1 MQLNGARILIEC
13 LIREGV
19 NIIFGYPGGSV
30 LDIYDELPQYGEQ
43 LRHVLVRH
51 EQAAVHA
58 ADGYARATGKV
69 GVCMATSGPGATNTV
84 TGIATAYCDS
94 IPMVIFT
101 GQVPTGLIGN
111 DAFQEV
117 DIAGITRP
125 CTKHNYVVKDVKD
138 LAKVVRQA
146 FYLARSGRPGPVL
159 VDLPKN
165 VLQGSAEFVWP
176 EDVSL
181 RSYNPTYRPNYA
193 QIRKV
198 VDALY
203 NAERPLLFG
212 GGGVIMSNAS
222 EEFRNLAKNLSIPV
236 TCSLMGLG
244 AFPCDHPQWLG
255 MLGMHGTYAANKAV
269 SNADL
274 LIAVGVRF
282 DDRVTGRLSSFA
294 PKATI
299 VHIDIDPTSIHKNV
313 NVRIPVVGDCRNS
326 LVAIRE
332 HLAAREPL
340 PWKERFAA
348 WQGQL
353 DEWKQ
358 EQPITWTPGE
368 TTIKPQEVIKAVD
381 KITEGKAILTTEVG
395 QHQMWAAQLYNFTE
409 PRTLL
414 TSGGLGT
421 MGYGFPAAIGAQ
433 FAYPNKLV
441 IDVSGDGSFQMNLQ
455 ELITAVSNKLPV
467 KVLLL
472 NNGCLGMVR
481 QLQEEGRKV
490 AMVGDGI
497 NDAPALARADV
508 GLAIG
513 AGTDVAIESADIVLM
528 KSDLLDAAAAVELS
542 RASIRNIKE
551 NMFWAFFYNSIGIP
565 LAAGVFYPLL
575 GWQLNPMF
583 AAAAMSL
590 SSVCVVSNALRL
602 RFFKSKFKSVA
613 PPEQSPCQGSCPV
626 DITTELPEEHKE
638 EKTMTKTLNIEGMM
652 CAHCVAH
659 VEKALSALGGVTAA
673 KADLEG
679 KCATV
684 TLAAPVSDQELK
696 DAVTEAGYEVVS
708 IQ

>member
-51 EQAAVHA
+51 EQAAVHM
-58 ADGYARATGKV
+58 ADGLARATGEV
-69 GVCMATSGPGATNTV
+69 GVVMATSGPGATNTV

-282 DDRVTGRLSSFA
+282 DDRVTGRLSSFGA
-294 PKATI
+294 ISTSSQATATKEAALAAYPSTWATI
-299 VHIDIDPTSIHKNV
+299 RAGWFRMAASMARAANTSPPANRSPGRNASPHGRASLTNGSKN
-313 NVRIPVVGDCRNS
+313 S
-326 LVAIRE
+326 
-332 HLAAREPL
+332 PL
-340 PWKERFAA
+340 PGRPAKRRSSRR
-348 WQGQL
+348 
-353 DEWKQ
+353 KSSR
-358 EQPITWTPGE
+358 PWT
-368 TTIKPQEVIKAVD
+368 KSRKAR
-381 KITEGKAILTTEVG
+381 
-395 QHQMWAAQLYNFTE
+395 
-409 PRTLL
+409 P
-414 TSGGLGT
+414 S
-421 MGYGFPAAIGAQ
+421 
-433 FAYPNKLV
+433 
-441 IDVSGDGSFQMNLQ
+441 
-455 ELITAVSNKLPV
+455 
-467 KVLLL
+467 
-472 NNGCLGMVR
+472 
-481 QLQEEGRKV
+481 
-490 AMVGDGI
+490 
-497 NDAPALARADV
+497 
-508 GLAIG
+508 
-513 AGTDVAIESADIVLM
+513 
-528 KSDLLDAAAAVELS
+528 
-542 RASIRNIKE
+542 
-551 NMFWAFFYNSIGIP
+551 
-565 LAAGVFYPLL
+565 
-575 GWQLNPMF
+575 
-583 AAAAMSL
+583 
-590 SSVCVVSNALRL
+590 
-602 RFFKSKFKSVA
+602 
-613 PPEQSPCQGSCPV
+613 
-626 DITTELPEEHKE
+626 
-638 EKTMTKTLNIEGMM
+638 
-652 CAHCVAH
+652 
-659 VEKALSALGGVTAA
+659 
-673 KADLEG
+673 
-679 KCATV
+679 
-684 TLAAPVSDQELK
+684 
-696 DAVTEAGYEVVS
+696 
-708 IQ
+708 